1 MTKKIQ
7 ETAKITTEE
16 LEKLKG
22 LVGATNE
29 VNNKR
34 ASLCLQKEIQIKRLN
49 TEFDE
54 AWEMLGLQ
62 SEKTQL
68 EQREYLQQLD
78 NSYGQNKSYDLST
91 GEIKD
96 ADSRVF
102 EAKARLSEGF
112 KTIKIRVHAF
122 DVQTDH
128 PRISGQM
135 NCIRK

>member
-7 ETAKITTEE
+7 ETAKITKKE

-62 SEKTQL
+62 SEKTQF

-96 ADSRVF
+96 V
-102 EAKARLSEGF
+102 EKNE
-112 KTIKIRVHAF
+112 TE
-122 DVQTDH
+122 
-128 PRISGQM
+128 
-135 NCIRK
+135 